1 MKTPPDAWRTSDSS
15 IRAVQIAFEFNKT
28 ISDAI
33 RHSANQLGISP
44 SDQIRAI
51 IGLEVKKP
59 KRPRLTISLTEQDY
73 QLLAERYQVPVEDK
87 NAIRE
92 AIAKELLQY
101 SQALLDNA
109 SNSEQM
115 AAAPALHGKD
125 APLVLNS
132 FIAETVSP
140 AKLDKP

>member
-1 MKTPPDAWRTSDSS
+1 MKTPPDAWRASDSS
-15 IRAVQIAFEFNKT
+15 IRAVQIAFEFNKN

-73 QLLAERYQVPVEDK
+73 QQLAERYNVPVEDK

-92 AIAKELLQY
+92 AIAKELVQY
-101 SQALLDNA
+101 SQALLENV
-109 SNSEQM
+109 NTPEQM
-115 AAAPALHGKD
+115 TSAPALHGKD
-125 APLVLNS
+125 TPLVLNS
-132 FIAETVSP
+132 FISETISP
-140 AKLDKP
+140 AKPDKP